1 MRVKLRMS
9 LLMKLVVPVLLM
21 FSLAACKDVLNK
33 PLGGMEAP
41 ASMEQLDGSWVAEEG
56 GTKLDILKTSK
67 TDWYTFKYQE
77 QAKQTEGRFVV
88 SYFKRKRVLNIDLAS
103 VKVNG
108 ASIVRDSS
116 QAFLMV
122 DAVVDDEQLL
132 LTPADM
138 DKFEKH
144 FSPYFFAS
152 PIQVEGLCKKDNELC
167 TSTFSS
173 GNVLLSKRMKKF
185 NDELIKKYRTVF
197 PYKKQVVFNPVNV
210 SS

>member
-1 MRVKLRMS
+1 
-9 LLMKLVVPVLLM
+9 
-21 FSLAACKDVLNK
+21 
-33 PLGGMEAP
+33 
-41 ASMEQLDGSWVAEEG
+41 
-56 GTKLDILKTSK
+56 
-67 TDWYTFKYQE
+67 
-77 QAKQTEGRFVV
+77 VV

-108 ASIVRDSS
+108 APVVTDSS

-122 DAVVDDEQLL
+122 DATVDDEQLL

-144 FSPYFFAS
+144 FAQYFFAS
-152 PIQVEGLCKKDNELC
+152 PIQTEAVCKKDNELC

-173 GNVLLSKRMKKF
+173 GNVLISKRLRKF

-197 PYKKQVVFNPVNV
+197 PYKKRVVFNAV
-210 SS
+210 SASSGQ

>member
-1 MRVKLRMS
+1 MS
-9 LLMKLVVPVLLM
+9 LLMKLVVSVLLM

-41 ASMEQLDGSWVAEEG
+41 ASMEQLDGNWVAEEG
-56 GTKLDILKTSK
+56 GARLDILKTSK
-67 TDWYTFKYQE
+67 ADWYGFTYQE
-77 QAKQTEGRFVV
+77 HGKQTEGRFVV

-103 VKVNG
+103 VRVNG
-108 ASIVRDSS
+108 APVVRDSS

-122 DAVVDDEQLL
+122 DATVDDEQLL

-152 PIQVEGLCKKDNELC
+152 PIQVEGLCKKENELC

-173 GNVLLSKRMKKF
+173 GNVLISKRMKKF

-197 PYKKQVVFNPVNV
+197 PYKKQVVFNPVNA
-210 SS
+210 SSGQ

>member
-1 MRVKLRMS
+1 MFLI
-9 LLMKLVVPVLLM
+9 KLVVPVLLM
-21 FSLAACKDVLNK
+21 LSLTACKDVLNK

-56 GTKLDILKTSK
+56 GARLDILKTSK
-67 TDWYTFKYQE
+67 TDWYGFTYQE
-77 QAKQTEGRFVV
+77 QGKQTEGRFVV

-108 ASIVRDSS
+108 APVVRDSS

-122 DAVVDDEQLL
+122 DAVADDEQLL

-152 PIQVEGLCKKDNELC
+152 PIQLEGLCKKDNELC
-167 TSTFSS
+167 TSTFST
-173 GNVLLSKRMKKF
+173 GNVLMSKRMKKF

-197 PYKKQVVFNPVNV
+197 PYKKQVVFNPVSV
-210 SS
+210 SSGQ

>member
-1 MRVKLRMS
+1 MS
-9 LLMKLVVPVLLM
+9 LLIKLVIPVLLM

-41 ASMEQLDGSWVAEEG
+41 ASIEQLDGSWVAEEG
-56 GTKLDILKTSK
+56 GARLDILKTSK
-67 TDWYTFKYQE
+67 IDWYGFTYQE
-77 QAKQTEGRFVV
+77 QGKQTEGRFVV

-108 ASIVRDSS
+108 APVVRDSS

-122 DAVVDDEQLL
+122 DAAVDDEQLL

-144 FSPYFFAS
+144 FSSYFFAS
-152 PIQVEGLCKKDNELC
+152 PIQLEGLCKKDNELC

-173 GNVLLSKRMKKF
+173 GNVLMSKRIKKF
-185 NDELIKKYRTVF
+185 NDEFLKKYRTVF
-197 PYKKQVVFNPVNV
+197 PYKKQVVFNSVNA
-210 SS
+210 SSGQ

>member
-1 MRVKLRMS
+1 MLS
-9 LLMKLVVPVLLM
+9 MKLVIAVLVM
-21 FSLAACKDVLNK
+21 FLLTACNDVLNK
-33 PLGGMEAP
+33 PLGSMDAP
-41 ASMEQLDGSWVAEEG
+41 ASLEQLEGSWVAEEG
-56 GTKLDILKTSK
+56 GAQLAIVSTNK
-67 TDWYTFKYQE
+67 TDWYGFTYRE
-77 QAKQTEGRFVV
+77 QGKQTEGRFVV
-88 SYFKRKRVLNIDLAS
+88 SYFKRKRVLNIDLVS

-108 ASIVRDSS
+108 VPVVRDSS

-122 DAVVDDEQLL
+122 DAAVDDEQLL

-144 FSPYFFAS
+144 FAQYFFAS
-152 PIQVEGLCKKDNELC
+152 PIQAEALCQKDNELC

-173 GNVLLSKRMKKF
+173 GNVLISKRLRKF

-197 PYKKQVVFNPVNV
+197 PSKKQVVFNAARA

>member
-1 MRVKLRMS
+1 MS
-9 LLMKLVVPVLLM
+9 LLMKLAISVLLL

-33 PLGGMEAP
+33 PLGGLDAP
-41 ASMEQLDGSWVAEEG
+41 ASMEPLDGSWVAEEG
-56 GTKLDILKTSK
+56 GARLDILATSK
-67 TDWYTFKYQE
+67 TDWYGFNYQE
-77 QAKQTEGRFVV
+77 QGKQTEGRFVV

-103 VKVNG
+103 VKVDG
-108 ASIVRDSS
+108 TPVVKDSS

-122 DAVVDDEQLL
+122 DAAVDDEQLL

-144 FSPYFFAS
+144 FAQYFFAS

-173 GNVLLSKRMKKF
+173 GNVLISKRMRKF

-197 PYKKQVVFNPVNV
+197 PYKKQVVFNPAK
-210 SS
+210 SSSER

>member
-1 MRVKLRMS
+1 MS
-9 LLMKLVVPVLLM
+9 LLIKVVVPVLLI

-41 ASMEQLDGSWVAEEG
+41 VSMDQLDGSWVAEEG
-56 GTKLDILKTSK
+56 GAKLDIVKTSK
-67 TDWYTFKYQE
+67 TDWYGFTYQE
-77 QAKQTEGRFVV
+77 QGKQTEGRFVV
-88 SYFKRKRVLNIDLAS
+88 SYFERKRVLNVDLAS

-108 ASIVRDSS
+108 APVVKDSS

-122 DAVVDDEQLL
+122 AATVDDEQLL

-144 FSPYFFAS
+144 FAQYFFAS

-173 GNVLLSKRMKKF
+173 GNVLISKRMRKF

-197 PYKKQVVFNPVNV
+197 PYKKQVVFNLAK
-210 SS
+210 SSSER

>member
-1 MRVKLRMS
+1 MS
-9 LLMKLVVPVLLM
+9 LLMKAVVSALLI

-41 ASMEQLDGSWVAEEG
+41 ASMEQLDGNWVAEEG
-56 GTKLDILKTSK
+56 GARLDILKTSK
-67 TDWYTFKYQE
+67 TDWYGFSYQE
-77 QAKQTEGRFVV
+77 QGKQTEGRFVV
-88 SYFKRKRVLNIDLAS
+88 AYFKRKRVLNIDLAS

-108 ASIVRDSS
+108 VAVVKDSS

-122 DAVVDDEQLL
+122 DAAVDDEQLL

-144 FSPYFFAS
+144 FAQYFFAS

-173 GNVLLSKRMKKF
+173 GNVLISKRMRKF

-197 PYKKQVVFNPVNV
+197 PHKKQVVFNLAK
-210 SS
+210 SSSER

>member
-1 MRVKLRMS
+1 MS
-9 LLMKLVVPVLLM
+9 LLMKLVVAVVLM
-21 FSLAACKDVLNK
+21 FPLVACKDVLNK

-41 ASMEQLDGSWVAEEG
+41 ASMEQLDGSWIAEEG
-56 GTKLDILKTSK
+56 GTRLDIVKTSK
-67 TDWYTFKYQE
+67 TDWYGFTYQE
-77 QAKQTEGRFVV
+77 QGKQTEGRFVV

-108 ASIVRDSS
+108 APVVRDSS
-116 QAFLMV
+116 QAFLIV
-122 DAVVDDEQLL
+122 DAAVDDEQLL

-144 FSPYFFAS
+144 FAPYFFAS

-173 GNVLLSKRMKKF
+173 GNVLISKRMRKF
-185 NDELIKKYRTVF
+185 NDELIKKYRTIF
-197 PYKKQVVFNPVNV
+197 PYKKQVVFNPAK
-210 SS
+210 SSSER

>member
-1 MRVKLRMS
+1 MS
-9 LLMKLVVPVLLM
+9 LLMKVVVPVLLI

-41 ASMEQLDGSWVAEEG
+41 ASMEQLDGSWAAEEG
-56 GTKLDILKTSK
+56 GAKLDIVKTSK
-67 TDWYTFKYQE
+67 TDWYGFNYQE
-77 QAKQTEGRFVV
+77 QGKQTEGRFVV
-88 SYFKRKRVLNIDLAS
+88 SYFERKRVLNIDLAT

-108 ASIVRDSS
+108 APVVKDSS

-122 DAVVDDEQLL
+122 AATVDDEQLL

-144 FSPYFFAS
+144 FAQYFFAS
-152 PIQVEGLCKKDNELC
+152 PIQVEGLCKRDNELC
-167 TSTFSS
+167 NSTFSS
-173 GNVLLSKRMKKF
+173 GNVLISKRMRKF

-197 PYKKQVVFNPVNV
+197 PYKKQVVFNPAK
-210 SS
+210 SSSER

>member
-1 MRVKLRMS
+1 MS
-9 LLMKLVVPVLLM
+9 LLMKAVVPVLLI

-56 GTKLDILKTSK
+56 GARLDILKTST
-67 TDWYTFKYQE
+67 TDWYGFSYQE
-77 QAKQTEGRFVV
+77 QGKQMEGRFVV
-88 SYFKRKRVLNIDLAS
+88 AYFKRKRVLNIDLAS

-108 ASIVRDSS
+108 VPVVKDSS

-122 DAVVDDEQLL
+122 DATVDDEQLL

-144 FSPYFFAS
+144 FAQYFFAS

-173 GNVLLSKRMKKF
+173 GNVLISKRMRKF

-197 PYKKQVVFNPVNV
+197 PYKKQVVFNPAK
-210 SS
+210 SSSER

>member
-1 MRVKLRMS
+1 MS
-9 LLMKLVVPVLLM
+9 LLIKLVVPVLLM
-21 FSLAACKDVLNK
+21 FSLAACKDILNK
-33 PLGGMEAP
+33 PLGGMDAP
-41 ASMEQLDGSWVAEEG
+41 GTMEQLDGSWVAEKG
-56 GTKLDILKTSK
+56 GARLDILKTNK
-67 TDWYTFKYQE
+67 NDWYAFKYQE
-77 QAKQTEGRFVV
+77 QGKQTEGRFVV

-108 ASIVRDSS
+108 TSVVRDSS

-122 DAVVDDEQLL
+122 DAAVDDEQLL

-144 FSPYFFAS
+144 FAQYFFAS
-152 PIQVEGLCKKDNELC
+152 PIQAEALCQKDNKLC

-173 GNVLLSKRMKKF
+173 GNVLISKRMKKF

-197 PYKKQVVFNPVNV
+197 PYKKRVMFNLVNT
-210 SS
+210 SSGQ